1 MAKKRDYAKEYERRI
16 SNGARRG
23 LSRSQARGHAKSGEA
38 QVRAQPK
45 SDGTIT
51 PQFQDAIKEIR
62 RSGNLTQAAK
72 LTKIAP
78 ERLRR
83 FLREHDLITRSGRT
97 WTVTDNLK
105 WQVRIISE
113 GDYREV
119 SLSSFEQASLA
130 GKYNA
135 AVNAFRDSNDTE
147 LLFPFSDQSVI
158 DANGKAY
165 LLETNPNVLHRLFNA
180 GDEVFH
186 EIYRLT
192 L

>member
-1 MAKKRDYAKEYERRI
+1 MAKKRDYKAEYDRRI
-16 SNGARRG
+16 ANAALRG
-23 LSRSQARGHAKSGEA
+23 LSRSQARGHAKAGE
-38 QVRAQPK
+38 VPLRAIPV
-45 SDGTIT
+45 SDTDLA
-51 PQFQDAIKEIR
+51 PQIRDAIREIR
-62 RSGNLTQAAK
+62 RSGNFTQAAK
-72 LTKIAP
+72 MAQIAP

-83 FLREHDLITRSGRT
+83 FVRENDLITRSGRK
-97 WTVTDNLK
+97 WTVNDNLK
-105 WQVRIISE
+105 WHVTVISD
-113 GDYREV
+113 GDYHEIT
-119 SLSSFEQASLA
+119 LASFEQASLS

-158 DANGKAY
+158 DASGNAY
-165 LLETNPNVLHRLFNA
+165 PLETNPNVLRRLFNA